1 MTVSGAILK
10 SAILISVCATSAYFG
25 WNSRLGNVL
34 AMGGGIIGF
43 ILCLIISFNPKSAPF
58 LAPVY
63 AVAEGLFLGTVSSFF
78 EAQMQGIVLQTVA
91 LTGGVFCAMLGAYQL
106 RIIRPSKTFF
116 SVIIG
121 ATAGICLVYVA
132 NLIASFFGVSL
143 SFINGNSPIA
153 IGFSVVVC
161 FVAAFNLIIDF
172 AVIEHGEEV
181 GAPKYMEWYSAFALL
196 VTLVWLYFEIL
207 RLLKK
212 LRR

>member
-10 SAILISVCATSAYFG
+10 SAILISVCAGSAYFA

-34 AMGGGIIGF
+34 AMGGAIVGF

-63 AVAEGLFLGTVSSFF
+63 AVAEGLFLGTVSCFF
-78 EAQMQGIVLQTVA
+78 EMQMQGIVFQTVA

-106 RIIRPSKTFF
+106 RIIRPSRSFF
-116 SVIIG
+116 SIIFG
-121 ATAGICLVYVA
+121 ATAGICLVYIA
-132 NLIASFFGVSL
+132 NLIAGLFGVSF

-153 IGFSVVVC
+153 IGFSVIVC
-161 FVAAFNLIIDF
+161 LVAAFNLIIDF
-172 AVIEHGEEV
+172 AVIEQGEEV

-207 RLLKK
+207 RLLRK